1 VTFELATVVSVAAGA
16 GISFG
21 GLAAWVVRATM
32 LNRIDSLEASR
43 AGMGERFGTAV
54 EKLEKWQYG
63 HDCVER
69 FKAGRYP

>member
-1 VTFELATVVSVAAGA
+1 MSFVAVITIAAGS

-21 GLAAWVVRATM
+21 SLAAWVVRATM

-43 AGMGERFGTAV
+43 EGMGKRFGEAV
-54 EKLEKWQYG
+54 EELAKWQYG